1 MDSKTLIELTDRHNK
16 GKRVKVNTM
25 TAERLFKKGSCKI
38 IYTFPE
44 NKIVDKRQV
53 VKWVHT
59 VL

>member
-1 MDSKTLIELTDRHNK
+1 MDSKTLIELTDKHNK
-16 GKRVKVNTM
+16 GKRIKVDTT
-25 TAERLFKKGSCKI
+25 TAERLFKKGNCKM

-44 NKIVDKRQV
+44 NKLIDKRQG